1 VPVPGLES
9 GRVQLLSAYMVY
21 ANEQRER
28 VREENPDLTLG
39 RVGKLMGDRW
49 PAISV
54 EERAPYEAK
63 AAQNQG

>member
-1 VPVPGLES
+1 MPVPGLES
-9 GRVQLLSAYMVY
+9 GRVQLQSAYMVY

-49 PAISV
+49 QAMSV

-63 AAQNQG
+63 AAQSQC

>member
-9 GRVQLLSAYMVY
+9 GRVQLQSAYMVY

-49 PAISV
+49 QAMSV